1 MKKSSQIRLIIRKII
16 SESIQ
21 PNSSQEVYDEIE
33 MRMRPTDDSL
43 PYSELMD
50 ISNEYNIDFE
60 DVIQIMSDYLN
71 DRNSNKKEDL
81 ENTIKYIIDN
91 TFEGSAPKF
100 GEFLEEF
107 KNEDDFRKY
116 DLEEVRKKY
125 KELTEDPNQ
134 MSMFEGIAGDNEEQ
148 KLKKYIPILKKINNT
163 IHRQELINW
172 FNENDVDYFNMSD
185 LDMYIYYI
193 ENI

>member
-1 MKKSSQIRLIIRKII
+1 MKKTSQIRLIIRKII

-21 PNSSQEVYDEIE
+21 PNSNQEVYDEIE

-50 ISNEYNIDFE
+50 ISNEYNVDFE

-71 DRNSNKKEDL
+71 DRNSSKKEDL
-81 ENTIKYIIDN
+81 ENTIKYIIDT
-91 TFEGSAPKF
+91 TFEGSAPSF
-100 GEFLEEF
+100 EEFLEEF
-107 KNEDDFRKY
+107 KNEGDFRKY

-134 MSMFEGIAGDNEEQ
+134 MSMFEGIAGDNEQQ
-148 KLKKYIPILKKINNT
+148 KLKKYIPILKEINNK

-172 FNENDVDYFNMSD
+172 FNENDVDYFNMYD